1 MDEGER
7 DLLAGLAGGATP
19 PRWPRWNDLRCAAI
33 GSAWARQAGDIA
45 VGGAE
50 HWALDGE
57 VSR

>member
-1 MDEGER
+1 MNEGER
-7 DLLAGLAGGATP
+7 DLLAGLSGGVTP
-19 PRWPRWNDLRCAAI
+19 PRWDDLRCAAI